1 MTLACL
7 VASFCFARFWKL
19 KIGMKAIL
27 NRLLNITQKGWTA
40 LWNTIAVPDSHSD
53 DDLSQLQDRVL
64 QLIVASGLVLSLLT
78 LLPALFFHI
87 QTGFYTTAL
96 ISILIYCAVASIVLL
111 RTISYKTRA
120 YVILLTL
127 YCVGIWVVSTKGIIS
142 GGSFWLFTFAII
154 AGILLGMKAAGIA
167 ILINFVSLTT
177 LGLLCQSE
185 LIAKNRLPFPST
197 ERAIIAGLSFFFLN
211 ALAAF
216 SIAELNQGLLK
227 AIQRAR
233 QSKEALLH
241 EIRMHKQTESFL
253 TESEIKYR
261 LLAEN
266 ISDVLWALDM
276 DLNITYANPAARRLL
291 GWSLEELRQLRI
303 EDLLTAVSLEK
314 ALKMLANNLTA
325 SESIQDD
332 YLSGDVLEL
341 DMRTKDGNIIPT
353 EVKASLIFSEKGNKP
368 VGVMGIARDITGR
381 IKTEQ
386 EKEVLQEKLAQS
398 KKLEALGILAGGVAN
413 DLNNILSGIV
423 SYPDLMLIDLPGDS
437 PLRKPLETIKQTGHE
452 ASEIVQDLL
461 ALARRDAKTDN
472 VICLNDVVNDCLA
485 SLEYDQLMQRHLN
498 VTIKTLLD
506 DDLLNIKG
514 SPFHLEKV
522 LLNLLINSVEA
533 QPGGG
538 VVAISTLNY
547 HVDAASPGSANMEI
561 GDYVRL
567 RVSDQSHGLTQEDL
581 KNIFEPFYT
590 RNVLGRNGTGLGMA
604 VVWGV
609 VQDHAGLI
617 TVDSQ
622 EGVGTHFDIY
632 FPITREPA
640 TPGHDE
646 LAVDSLLGS
655 WQTILVV
662 DDVPEQR
669 EIAVGILK
677 RLRYY
682 PLTAAS
688 GEAAVE
694 LLKKREGA
702 PIDAVLLDMVMP
714 PGMDGLD
721 TYREILKLA
730 PNIKALIASGFPE
743 TERVKK
749 ALELGVGAYIKKPY
763 MILEIGLV
771 LKKILT
777 GAAFIKL
784 STGKNNPKSR
794 AF

>member
-1 MTLACL
+1 
-7 VASFCFARFWKL
+7 
-19 KIGMKAIL
+19 MKAII
-27 NRLLNITQKGWTA
+27 NRLLNITQKGWLA
-40 LWNTIAVPDSHSD
+40 LSNAIAVPAGHSD
-53 DDLSQLQDRVL
+53 DDLSQLKDRVL
-64 QLIVASGLVLSLLT
+64 QLIVVSGLVLSLLT

-87 QTGFYTTAL
+87 HSGSFWTAFT
-96 ISILIYCAVASIVLL
+96 SILIYGVVATIMFMRS
-111 RTISYKTRA
+111 ISYKARA

-127 YCVGIWVVSTKGIIS
+127 FCVGIWIVSTMGIFS
-142 GGSFWLFTFAII
+142 GGSVWLFTFAVI
-154 AGILLGMKAAGIA
+154 AGILLGLKAAGVA
-167 ILINFVSLTT
+167 ILINIVSLTT
-177 LGLLCQSE
+177 LGMLCQTG
-185 LIAKNRLPFPST
+185 LIAIDQPQFPT
-197 ERAIIAGLSFFFLN
+197 MERAVVAGLSFFFLN

-233 QSKEALLH
+233 QSKAALLH
-241 EIRMHKQTESFL
+241 EIQMHKQTESFL
-253 TESEIKYR
+253 KESEEKYR
-261 LLAEN
+261 LLAEH

-276 DLNITYANPAARRLL
+276 DLNITYANPSAQRLL

-314 ALKMLANNLTA
+314 ALKMLANSLA
-325 SESIQDD
+325 ILESTQN
-332 YLSGDVLEL
+332 YQGSGDIIEL
-341 DMRTKDGNIIPT
+341 DVRTKDGTIIPT
-353 EVKASLIFSEKGNKP
+353 EVRASLIRNEKGNKP
-368 VGVMGIARDITGR
+368 IGIMGIARDITGR

-398 KKLEALGILAGGVAN
+398 KKLEALGILAGGVAH

-423 SYPDLMLIDLPGDS
+423 SYPDLMLIDLPEGS

-472 VICLNDVVNDCLA
+472 VVCLNDVVNDCLA
-485 SLEYDQLMQRHLN
+485 SLEYDQLMQQHPN
-498 VTIKTLLD
+498 VTVKTLLD

-522 LLNLLINSVEA
+522 LLNLLINAAEA
-533 QPGGG
+533 QPRGG
-538 VVAISTLNY
+538 AIAITTRNY
-547 HVDAASPGSANMEI
+547 HMDATSPGLAYMEI
-561 GDYVRL
+561 GDYVRI
-567 RVSDQSHGLTQEDL
+567 RVSDQSQGLSQEDQ
-581 KNIFEPFYT
+581 KHIFEPFYT
-590 RNVLGRNGTGLGMA
+590 RNVLGRSGTGLGMA

-609 VQDHAGLI
+609 VQDHGGII
-617 TVDSQ
+617 TVNSQ
-622 EGVGTHFDIY
+622 EGVGTHFDAY
-632 FPITREPA
+632 FPITRQIA
-640 TPGHDE
+640 MPGQDE
-646 LAVDSLLGS
+646 LAVDSLLGG

-688 GEAAVE
+688 GEEALE
-694 LLKKREGA
+694 LIRKREGA
-702 PIDAVLLDMVMP
+702 PIEAVMLDMVMP

-721 TYREILKLA
+721 TYREILKLT
-730 PNIKALIASGFPE
+730 PDIKALIASGFPE

-749 ALELGVGAYIKKPY
+749 ALDLGVGAYIKKPY

-771 LKKILT
+771 LKKILADSPT
-777 GAAFIKL
+777 
-784 STGKNNPKSR
+784 PKAVQGENSR
-794 AF
+794 SGVL